1 MVRTRNQLRIEEN
14 EEIEMVA
21 KYIKTDEEIIE
32 AEAMEVSFDLS
43 LSKLSPS
50 SSNLPYYKTDSI
62 PLKSLLNSLK
72 SNGMPL
78 PRILKRLRNVVE
90 LVESDDMEGSVMMM
104 IYLHNTNY
112 DSEHFVKHVFIDQGF
127 LEIVRKHFVLWTA
140 DMSMAEDKIMLEK
153 EIEENLSMDVVE
165 LLRQYQKDQFPLL
178 MVVSWLN
185 GKHQVLKVFTGV
197 KDVKTLNQELA
208 ESILIHKEL
217 MVEQED
223 EGEEKTDVGGSPT
236 VEDSATFPLSQKPV
250 LVQLQVGQFVHLAE
264 FRAEQTVRDLL
275 QYVAANTGL
284 KIGQFSLS
292 SLPGT
297 DLTLLWNCSSFT
309 LDMIGMKGGMRTTLR
324 INKK

>member
-14 EEIEMVA
+14 EEIDMVA

-127 LEIVRKHFVLWTA
+127 LEIVRKHFALWTA

-217 MVEQED
+217 MAEEE
-223 EGEEKTDVGGSPT
+223 EGEEETDVGASST
-236 VEDSATFPLSQKPV
+236 VENSATLPLS
-250 LVQLQVGQFVHLAE
+250 
-264 FRAEQTVRDLL
+264 
-275 QYVAANTGL
+275 
-284 KIGQFSLS
+284 
-292 SLPGT
+292 
-297 DLTLLWNCSSFT
+297 
-309 LDMIGMKGGMRTTLR
+309 
-324 INKK
+324 

>member
-14 EEIEMVA
+14 EEIDMVA

-78 PRILKRLRNVVE
+78 PRILKRLSNVVE

-127 LEIVRKHFVLWTA
+127 LEIVRKHFALWTA

-217 MVEQED
+217 MVEQE
-223 EGEEKTDVGGSPT
+223 EGEEKNDVEGSPT
-236 VEDSATFPLSQKPV
+236 VEDSATLPLSQKPV

-275 QYVAANTGL
+275 KYVAANTGL

-297 DLTLLWNCSSFT
+297 DLTLLWNCGSFT
-309 LDMIGMKGGMRTTLR
+309 LDMIGMKGGRRTTLR

>member
-1 MVRTRNQLRIEEN
+1 MVRTRNQLKIEEN

-32 AEAMEVSFDLS
+32 DEAMEVSFDHS
-43 LSKLSPS
+43 LLKLPAPS
-50 SSNLPYYKTDSI
+50 SSNLPYFKTDSI

-72 SNGMPL
+72 SNGMSL
-78 PRILKRLRNVVE
+78 PRILKRLRKVVE

-104 IYLHNTNY
+104 IYLHNSNY
-112 DSEHFVKHVFIDQGF
+112 DSEHFVNHVFINQGF
-127 LEIVRKHFVLWTA
+127 LEIVRKHFVLWAA
-140 DMSMAEDKIMLEK
+140 DMSMAEDKIMVEK

-185 GKHQVLKVFTGV
+185 GKHQVLNVFTGV
-197 KDVKTLNQELA
+197 KDVKTLNQELS
-208 ESILIHKEL
+208 ESFLIHKEL
-217 MVEQED
+217 MAEEE

-236 VEDSATFPLSQKPV
+236 VEDSAIPPLSQKPV

-275 QYVAANTGL
+275 KYVAANTGL

-297 DLTLLWNCSSFT
+297 DLTLLWNCGSFT
-309 LDMIGMKGGMRTTLR
+309 LDMIGMKGGRRTTLR